1 MAFVH
6 LSVGLW
12 AFFLSVSRESFII
25 REISFQWWEAGMS
38 PWVCHLIFF
47 IFNSCRSLLL
57 LSTIHLGI
65 VLMNLVKVNK
75 LWSSRF
81 LPQLQEPLGFHK
93 VCLWSFLKYR
103 MIMVYMLKTC
113 VCCLYQTILQSSTQW
128 WNIKTWRYVEI
139 YTRWKATNLKNRI
152 HL

>member
-12 AFFLSVSRESFII
+12 AFFLSVSWESFII
-25 REISFQWWEAGMS
+25 REISFQWWAACMS
-38 PWVCHLIFF
+38 PLVCHLIFF
-47 IFNSCRSLLL
+47 IFKSCRSLLL
-57 LSTIHLGI
+57 LSTLHLRI
-65 VLMNLVKVNK
+65 VLMNLVKVSK

-81 LPQLQEPLGFHK
+81 LSQLHEPLGFHK
-93 VCLWSFLKYR
+93 ACLWSFLKYS
-103 MIMVYMLKTC
+103 MIMVYMLKMC
-113 VCCLYQTILQSSTQW
+113 VSCLYQTTLQNSTQW

-139 YTRWKATNLKNRI
+139 YTSWKATNLKNMI